1 MEILAQRNLKP
12 INYRNTFMENI
23 PSLESNAKHKIKLR
37 NLHVKLG
44 SGFIRLWHGINN
56 EQINKNIQ
64 QALPVPDVCTY
75 FVLPATFLQA
85 LHSI

>member
-1 MEILAQRNLKP
+1 MEILAKRDLKP
-12 INYRNTFMENI
+12 NNYRNIFMENI
-23 PSLESNAKHKIKLR
+23 PSLESNAEHKIKLR

-44 SGFIRLWHGINN
+44 SGFIRLLHGINN

-64 QALPVPDVCTY
+64 QALPVPDVCIY
-75 FVLPATFLQA
+75 LVLPATFLQA

>member
-1 MEILAQRNLKP
+1 MEILAKRNLKP
-12 INYRNTFMENI
+12 ISHRNTFMENI

-64 QALPVPDVCTY
+64 QALLVPDVCTY
-75 FVLPATFLQA
+75 LVLLATFLQA